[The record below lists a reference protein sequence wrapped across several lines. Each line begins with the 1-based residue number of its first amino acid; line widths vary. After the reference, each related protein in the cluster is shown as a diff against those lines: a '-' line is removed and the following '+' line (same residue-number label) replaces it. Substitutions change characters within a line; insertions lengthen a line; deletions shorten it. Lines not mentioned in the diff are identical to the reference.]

1 MKNISIL
8 DCTLRDGGRVINCE
22 FSDDEIRDISRRLS
36 DSNIDIVEVGFLR
49 DSKKVHFEGNSTF
62 FTDVNQIAPYLDKSS
77 GNCMYV
83 AFIDYG
89 MFDFDTLGQCDGT
102 SVDGIRV
109 GFTKKDYY
117 SSRDD
122 IIRCLNIVFVEDLIK
137 VKS

>member
-62 FTDVNQIAPYLDKSS
+62 LQTLTRLLRILTSHPATA
-77 GNCMYV
+77 CM
-83 AFIDYG
+83 
-89 MFDFDTLGQCDGT
+89 
-102 SVDGIRV
+102 
-109 GFTKKDYY
+109 
-117 SSRDD
+117 
-122 IIRCLNIVFVEDLIK
+122 
-137 VKS
+137 